1 MKSSDSTNTVESLAH
16 APANPKNTVA
26 NDKDPVVPCMNIVII
41 YGPLEKKTIA
51 IAFIWTMAHI
61 SSVNIVS

>member
-51 IAFIWTMAHI
+51 IAFI
-61 SSVNIVS
+61 